1 MRAIILFISLII
13 TISSTAQNK
22 NWKNTLNTY
31 VTKSGAVN
39 YKLLHNKPAE
49 LNAYVKMLAETDMK
63 GMSANAK
70 KAHWMNAYNAYTLKV
85 VLDHYPLKSITDI
98 KIDGKTAWDLPIAK
112 VAGKT
117 YTLNQIE
124 HEILRKEFIDYRIHA
139 GINCASFSCPVLL
152 NQPFT
157 EQNVNQLLEVAFKGF
172 VNDPQR
178 NKISTNKLELS
189 SLFDWFKEDF
199 QKDGGV
205 VAVVKKYADTKIAA
219 KPTVS
224 YLDYNWS
231 LNAGS

>member
-1 MRAIILFISLII
+1 MRTFTLVFSLLIA
-13 TISSTAQNK
+13 ISSTAQNK
-22 NWKNTLNTY
+22 NWKNILNTY
-31 VTKSGAVN
+31 VTSSGAVN

-49 LNAYVKMLAETDMK
+49 LNAYLKTLAEADMS
-63 GMSANAK
+63 GMSTNAK
-70 KAHWMNAYNAYTLKV
+70 KALWMNAYNAYTLKV

-98 KIDGKTAWDLPIAK
+98 KVDGKTAWEIPMAK

-124 HEILRKEFIDYRIHA
+124 HEILRKEFNDYRIHA

-157 EQNVNQLLEVAFKGF
+157 EQNVNDLLEVAFKSF
-172 VNDPQR
+172 VNDAQR
-178 NKISTNKLELS
+178 NKISANKLELS
-189 SLFDWFKEDF
+189 SIFDWFKEDF

-205 VAVVKKYADTKIAA
+205 VAVVKKYSETKIAA
-219 KPTVS
+219 NPTVT

-231 LNAGS
+231 LNAGM